1 MREKEK
7 AVVGGWGA
15 GREKNT
21 LLFTVSDAWKEVRT
35 ERIGKESQM
44 KVFFSELKV

>member
-7 AVVGGWGA
+7 AAVGWG
-15 GREKNT
+15 RVERRITT

-35 ERIGKESQM
+35 ECIGKESQI
-44 KVFFSELKV
+44 KLFFQN